1 MTLYYQKTHWHQI
14 WLSLVQ
20 CSWLSVINKFSS
32 ETSQEFVW
40 KCFKAKKSKTNPQ
53 LFGTVCQISF
63 RSAIENFFAQKTC
76 SIRPIHPQISGWVFK
91 GTRTKY
97 FNHSAI
103 SSTVKIAK
111 IATYE
116 ISWWFQ
122 KGSGLDHQRKI
133 AAFSVQWLFSTLILS
148 LSEMD
153 WVSVYRSFSK
163 STLIEWVLKDLF

>member
-63 RSAIENFFAQKTC
+63 RSAIENFFTQKTC

-116 ISWWFQ
+116 ISSMVPKRKWTRPPKKDSRFL
-122 KGSGLDHQRKI
+122 GPVTIFYSNSVFVRNGLGFR
-133 AAFSVQWLFSTLILS
+133 L
-148 LSEMD
+148 
-153 WVSVYRSFSK
+153 
-163 STLIEWVLKDLF
+163 